1 MEELVEKAQKGDKKA
16 FTQLIHTIRQDLYKI
31 TRCRLSCED
40 DIEDAVQETMISA
53 FKNIKKLNKKES
65 CKTWIIKI
73 LVNKCNQIYKKNKSR
88 NISFEEL
95 KKEPDYS
102 DSENYTELEKI
113 DFYFILND
121 LNYDERIA
129 ILLFYLEDYSIK
141 DIAKILK
148 SNENTIKTRLRR
160 GKEKIKNK
168 YIKGDDF
175 YGYVR

>member
-1 MEELVEKAQKGDKKA
+1 MERIAVVTDTGSNLSFEQAKELGIYWLPLQITIDETTYQDTLEISTQDIYNELAKGKMPKTSMAAYQK
-16 FTQLIHTIRQDLYKI
+16 ICDL
-31 TRCRLSCED
+31 
-40 DIEDAVQETMISA
+40 
-53 FKNIKKLNKKES
+53 
-65 CKTWIIKI
+65 
-73 LVNKCNQIYKKNKSR
+73 
-88 NISFEEL
+88 FEEL

-102 DSENYTELEKI
+102 DLENYTELEKI